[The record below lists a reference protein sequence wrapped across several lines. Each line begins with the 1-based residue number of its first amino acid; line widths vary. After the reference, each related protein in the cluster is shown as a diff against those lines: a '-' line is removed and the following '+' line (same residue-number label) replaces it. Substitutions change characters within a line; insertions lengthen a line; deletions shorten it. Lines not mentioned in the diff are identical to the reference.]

1 MGDIADMMVEGILDW
16 QTGEYIRPACGY
28 PRTRERHV
36 STFPR
41 FKKPIHNRIA
51 CPNCGKIVTDV
62 GLGQHKRAKHPELF
76 TSEERA

>member
-16 QTGEYIRPACGY
+16 QTGEYIGPACGY
-28 PRTRERHV
+28 PRRI
-36 STFPR
+36 
-41 FKKPIHNRIA
+41 KNRSVQRTNRKMVT
-51 CPNCGKIVTDV
+51 CENCGKIVTDV